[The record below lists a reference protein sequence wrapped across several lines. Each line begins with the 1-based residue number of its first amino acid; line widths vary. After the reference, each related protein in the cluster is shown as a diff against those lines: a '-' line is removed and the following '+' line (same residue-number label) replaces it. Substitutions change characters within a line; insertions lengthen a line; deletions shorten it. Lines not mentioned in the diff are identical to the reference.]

1 MLTEEKVLKL
11 ANEWV
16 QAWNSRDLD
25 EIMSHYH
32 DDVVLVSPVVAQ
44 LIGEPSGTLRGKQA
58 LQSYFEKGL
67 QAYPDLT
74 FELVDILWGLDTII
88 LYYRNQRGT
97 MTGEYMDIDSSGL
110 VRRVVANYSR

>member
-1 MLTEEKVLKL
+1 M
-11 ANEWV
+11 
-16 QAWNSRDLD
+16 
-25 EIMSHYH
+25 
-32 DDVVLVSPVVAQ
+32 VAQ